1 MAVSNPYA
9 TATDLQIYL
18 NNLGGMAIT
27 LGQSSAP
34 TLTQTEGFLDQV
46 AAEVNAVLVAT
57 GYGTVPASG
66 TNDVLFL
73 RRYVAQKAAAMV
85 YHAGLQFDVTP
96 EKVKRWEQEY
106 DQLLERLITKQQQL
120 IDQRPRATLRV
131 IHVGRY
137 VED

>member
-27 LGQSSAP
+27 LGAGSAP
-34 TLTQTEGFLDQV
+34 TLTQAEGFLDQV

-131 IHVGRY
+131 INVGRY

>member
-1 MAVSNPYA
+1 MAVTNPYA
-9 TATDLQIYL
+9 TAADLQIYL
-18 NNLGGMAIT
+18 NNLGGMVIT
-27 LGQSSAP
+27 LGTGSAP
-34 TLTQTEGFLDQV
+34 TTAQAEGFLDQV
-46 AAEVNAVLVAT
+46 AAEINAVLTAT

-66 TNDVLFL
+66 ANDLLFL

-85 YHAGLQFDVTP
+85 YHAGMQFDVTP

-106 DQLLERLITKQQQL
+106 DQLLERLISKQQQL
-120 IDQRPRATLRV
+120 IDQRPRSTLRV